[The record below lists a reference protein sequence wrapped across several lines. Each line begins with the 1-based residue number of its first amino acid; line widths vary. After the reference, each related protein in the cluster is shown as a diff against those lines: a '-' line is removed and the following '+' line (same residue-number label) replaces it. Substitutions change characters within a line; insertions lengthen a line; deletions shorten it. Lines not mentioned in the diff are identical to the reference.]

1 VTQPLSAVRAYHDPT
16 EKPRRKT
23 QADRIVDYLTRC
35 GRARTLAEIAYEL
48 GIADS
53 TVSGRLNELKA
64 AGIVDT
70 YGERRCERNP
80 KFRKQTWFLAAPGV
94 QRNLFGGAK

>member
-1 VTQPLSAVRAYHDPT
+1 MTQPLSAVRAYHDPT

-35 GRARTLAEIAYEL
+35 GRARTLAEIAHEL
-48 GIADS
+48 GIPDS
-53 TVSGRLNELKA
+53 TVSARLNALKD
-64 AGIVDT
+64 AGILDT
-70 YGERRCERNP
+70 YGERKCEVNR
-80 KFRKQTWFLAAPGV
+80 KYTKQTWFLCAPGV